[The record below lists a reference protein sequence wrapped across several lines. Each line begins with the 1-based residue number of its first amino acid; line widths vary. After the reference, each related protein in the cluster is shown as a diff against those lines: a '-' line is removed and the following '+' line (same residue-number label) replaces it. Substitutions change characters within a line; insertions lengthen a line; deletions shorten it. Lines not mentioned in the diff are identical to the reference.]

1 MAYPVVDRNTMPSS
15 AAVPSADSSPWRVWV
30 LEDDTKTRN
39 FFMRSLQSDRAF
51 QVERQVGTV
60 RQALSDLSQ
69 AQEAPD
75 VLLAD
80 LHLPDGSGLQVMAE
94 TLRRFPQCD
103 CLVITVFADADS
115 ILESV
120 QAGAV
125 GYILKDVSATELVDA
140 VRTVKAGGACMT
152 PLVARRMLAAF
163 QQGPGKVASPMP
175 KPGSVQQDALAPP
188 GVGSTLV
195 LSPREQSVLSILARG
210 FSYRE
215 IATVL
220 DVSVYT
226 VQTHIKSLYRK
237 LAVSSRGE
245 AVFEAS
251 RLGLLEI
258 GK

>member
-1 MAYPVVDRNTMPSS
+1 
-15 AAVPSADSSPWRVWV
+15 V
-30 LEDDTKTRN
+30 LEDDAKTRN
-39 FFMRSLQSDRAF
+39 FFVRSLQSDPKF
-51 QVERQVGTV
+51 QVVGQVGTV

-163 QQGPGKVASPMP
+163 QQGPGKVAPPMP
-175 KPGSVQQDALAPP
+175 KPGSDQQDASAL

-210 FSYRE
+210 YSYRE